1 MFYTLKVYTSSN
13 PDFDFDVEFSDA
25 QLKSDDAAELVAGT
39 IADRIN
45 YTCDAQIAFI
55 DAANSMVS
63 YEEREDLADDKEPG
77 QRVFLY
83 YDYCRK
89 CESLEEIENCT
100 CDAEIYM
107 VTLDPIDD

>member
-1 MFYTLKVYTSSN
+1 MYYTLKVYTSSN
-13 PDFDFDVEFSDA
+13 PDLDIDAEFSDA
-25 QLKSDDAAELVAGT
+25 QLAGDDAAELVAGA
-39 IADRIN
+39 IADRIHN
-45 YTCDAQIAFI
+45 CDAKHVFI

-77 QRVFLY
+77 QRIFLY
-83 YDYCRK
+83 YDYCRE

-100 CDAEIYM
+100 CDSEIYM